1 MYSDR
6 RIALDE
12 SIGILTE
19 APDSVE
25 RALNNPNGANYDGL
39 VDQAGDPISSQAPQ
53 QKQQAQQT
61 SNRKSQEQQSQT
73 DGNNSELRQQDQ
85 DSEQKP
91 TKTRTSSVDRTDALT
106 KEQQEAVRES
116 GKNIKEESAKLLQT
130 GKIVG
135 LENFNEWGEPLKTE
149 AVDSIMERGTKYAD
163 NPFLRYLKM
172 VAKNSSVTKI
182 NNIAVFET
190 LKDLIQRGDIDI
202 TNTRKLDWLNN
213 NLSYTARDRDS
224 SVFKIKALALLT
236 SDKAINYGKVA
247 DAPIDSIMKA
257 TTKDEISELLT
268 GWQTKYGDKRTTAGD
283 RKQSGSGGDKLKASE
298 ANRLATK
305 ALANVPRTINIST
318 SSLRDY
324 IIDNATTRDTADSAL
339 GKAIRNALTQ
349 AN

>member
-1 MYSDR
+1 MMYSDR

-25 RALNNPNGANYDGL
+25 RALNNPIGANYAGL
-39 VDQAGDPISSQAPQ
+39 VNQAGDPISSQAPQ
-53 QKQQAQQT
+53 QKQQA
-61 SNRKSQEQQSQT
+61 K
-73 DGNNSELRQQDQ
+73 
-85 DSEQKP
+85 KP
-91 TKTRTSSVDRTDALT
+91 KKTRTSSVDRTDALT
-106 KEQQEAVRES
+106 KEQQESVRES

-149 AVDSIMERGTKYAD
+149 AVDSIMERGTKYDD

-172 VAKNSSVTKI
+172 VAKNSSITKI

-213 NLSYTARDRDS
+213 NLSYTARDGDS

-236 SDKAINYGKVA
+236 SDKAVNYGKVA
-247 DAPIDSIMKA
+247 DAPIDGIMKA
-257 TTKDEISELLT
+257 STKDEISELLT
-268 GWQTKYGDKRTTAGD
+268 SWQTKYGDKRTTAGD
-283 RKQSGSGGDKLKASE
+283 RKQGGSGGDKLKASE
-298 ANRLATK
+298 ASRLATK
-305 ALANVPRTINIST
+305 ALANVPRTINISA

-349 AN
+349 AK

>member
-53 QKQQAQQT
+53 QKSTQDS
-61 SNRKSQEQQSQT
+61 SNGGRGSGKNK
-73 DGNNSELRQQDQ
+73 DLKQQDQ
-85 DSEQKP
+85 DAEKKP
-91 TKTRTSSVDRTDALT
+91 KKRKTTKSVDNTDALT

-149 AVDSIMERGTKYAD
+149 AVDSILERGTKYVD

-182 NNIAVFET
+182 NNIAAFET

-224 SVFKIKALALLT
+224 AIFKIKALALLT
-236 SDKAINYGKVA
+236 SDNAVNYGKVA

-268 GWQTKYGDKRTTAGD
+268 SWQTKYGDRRTTVGD
-283 RKQSGSGGDKLKASE
+283 RKQGGSSGDKLKASE
-298 ANRLATK
+298 ASRLATK